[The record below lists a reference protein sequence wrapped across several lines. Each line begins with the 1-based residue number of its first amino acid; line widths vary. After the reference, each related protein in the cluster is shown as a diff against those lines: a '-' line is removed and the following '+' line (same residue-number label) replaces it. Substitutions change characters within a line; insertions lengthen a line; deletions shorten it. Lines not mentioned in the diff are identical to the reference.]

1 VDTGPVQP
9 PSASIPLG
17 AGLFGQQLLPGTIA
31 PRAMRWFLVNAD
43 ELEQF
48 KKMDTGSSQNLAF
61 GMLAIGIAASFFGS
75 RYTVAGDLT
84 LHQIALFQIAP
95 AIIGPIGLLW
105 TWRGLRELTG
115 MTRERAAHIERIRSQ
130 SGVITRTEVS
140 PVRPSEELLMVV
152 KETAQVDLKGPDV

>member
-1 VDTGPVQP
+1 MDTGPVQP

-31 PRAMRWFLVNAD
+31 PRAMRWFLVNDD

-75 RYTVAGDLT
+75 RFTVGTALT
-84 LHQIALFQIAP
+84 VPQFTLFYVAP
-95 AIIGPIGLLW
+95 AILLPIGLWWAL
-105 TWRGLRELTG
+105 RGVFELKG
-115 MTRERAAHIERIRSQ
+115 MTRERATHIERIRSQ

-140 PVRPSEELLMVV
+140 PVRPSEELVMVV
-152 KETAQVDLKGPDV
+152 KETVQPQTDRKDV